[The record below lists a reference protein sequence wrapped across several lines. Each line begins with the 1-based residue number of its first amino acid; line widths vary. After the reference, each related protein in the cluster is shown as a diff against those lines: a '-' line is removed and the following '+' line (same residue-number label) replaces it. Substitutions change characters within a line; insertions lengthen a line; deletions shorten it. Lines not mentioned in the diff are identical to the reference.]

1 MRERR
6 PPSPRPRARGGPMR
20 PEEPTTD
27 PGLRRVQAMLSKAES
42 TQFPAE
48 AEALLAKAQELMS
61 RHAIDEA
68 MLQSAGRAAS
78 DAVTTTVVVTTA
90 PYAGAKASLLGAI
103 AAANHCR
110 VIMQTGGG
118 GERGGRTCM
127 LVGHGSDIAR
137 VEVLFSALSL
147 HATRAMLAAEVPA
160 HDTPRRFRHTFLLA
174 FAGRIG
180 QRLQDRKSTRL
191 NSSH

>member
-1 MRERR
+1 
-6 PPSPRPRARGGPMR
+6 
-20 PEEPTTD
+20 
-27 PGLRRVQAMLSKAES
+27 
-42 TQFPAE
+42 
-48 AEALLAKAQELMS
+48 MS

-68 MLQSAGRAAS
+68 MLQSVWRASS
-78 DAVTTTVVVTTA
+78 DAVTTTFVVPTA
-90 PYAGAKASLLGAI
+90 PYAGAKASLLGDI

-160 HDTPRRFRHTFLLA
+160 HDTPRRFRHAFLLA

-180 QRLQDRKSTRL
+180 QRSEAHTSELQSLMRISYAV
-191 NSSH
+191 SC